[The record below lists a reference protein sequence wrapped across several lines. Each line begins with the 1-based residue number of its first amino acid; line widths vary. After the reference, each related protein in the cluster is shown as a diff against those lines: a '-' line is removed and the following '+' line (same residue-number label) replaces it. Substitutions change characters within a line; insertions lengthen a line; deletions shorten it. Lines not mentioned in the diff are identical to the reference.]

1 MLNRENNSAATTSLL
16 LLTVFA
22 TIALLPSFGSID
34 MNIWLFWG
42 ENPYLHGLV
51 DGYALNAHEHPPGLS
66 ILLWL
71 AFHLAALLGIAPYLG
86 IKLTF
91 LPFLFASSAIVYHWS
106 KRNYLFTIF
115 FHAMLSYSCMALSY
129 IDIYFA
135 PFFLLALYWLQ
146 KEKFKMALLSFTAAC
161 LLKYPPLIVA
171 PFFLFFCF
179 YFNSQKNTGSLKN
192 IFSCLLPALLLAA
205 AVLLPFGA
213 EPVKALQRAFQHSL
227 LSAQALNLNWIIG
240 RVLLASGD
248 IPVVLQGDQSLQLLN
263 ATQIP
268 SAVKI
273 LSRLLFGFFY
283 GSALWVFLKRE
294 KNIDNL
300 LLAAL
305 TGHFAYFMFAIG
317 AHENHLFLSCLL
329 TTALACRNTQYLP
342 LAAGVWLLSSSNL
355 FLFYGID
362 GHPVELFRGIETDAV
377 TGSPLYAPYP
387 VDIRLLAAL
396 FNVAYFLILCACV
409 LRNPGQHSPNTLTP

>member
-1 MLNRENNSAATTSLL
+1 MLSREKNSAAILSLL
-16 LLTVFA
+16 MLTAFA

-91 LPFLFASSAIVYHWS
+91 LPFLFASSAIVYRWS
-106 KRNYLFTIF
+106 NRNLLVTIF
-115 FHAMLSYSCMALSY
+115 FHAMLSYSCIALSY

-135 PFFLLALYWLQ
+135 PFLLLAFYWLQ
-146 KEKFKMALLSFTAAC
+146 NENLPMALLSFTAAC
-161 LLKYPPLIVA
+161 LLKYPPLIIA
-171 PFFLFFCF
+171 PFFLLFLFHSPKKLF
-179 YFNSQKNTGSLKN
+179 SLKQALLC
-192 IFSCLLPALLLAA
+192 ILPAILLAA
-205 AVLLPFGA
+205 ALLLPFGL
-213 EPVKALQRAFQHSL
+213 EPLKALQRAFQHTL
-227 LSAQALNLNWIIG
+227 LSAQALNFNWVAG
-240 RVLLASGD
+240 RVLLARGD
-248 IPVVLQGDQSLQLLN
+248 IPLVPQGDQSLQLVD
-263 ATQIP
+263 ASRIP
-268 SAVKI
+268 DTVKL
-273 LSRLLFGFFY
+273 LSRVLFGFFY
-283 GSALWVFLKRE
+283 SSALWVFLKRE
-294 KNIDNL
+294 KNIDTL

-305 TGHFAYFMFAIG
+305 TAHFAYFMFAIG

-329 TTALACRNTQYLP
+329 TTALACRSPGYLP
-342 LAAGVWLLSSSNL
+342 LAVGVWLISSGNL

-362 GHPVELFRGIETDAV
+362 GHPVELFRGIETDPAS
-377 TGSPLYAPYP
+377 GAQLYKPYP

-396 FNVAYFLILCACV
+396 FNVTYYLLLCANV
-409 LRNPGQHSPNTLTP
+409 LRKKPCNVTQ